1 MLNMGNYKISD
12 VLNKYD
18 TLTITNKYVKLDN
31 RDGFEEKEIQ
41 TKNINCISLQ
51 HHTYFNFTYIIA
63 NIILILISYSIKQIP
78 TILSSLTTQHNIK
91 VTNEYLFIMDWVIY
105 VLIFSLIIYLIIVI
119 YSRLKLAKIIIETGS
134 SKDKIITKKNKSS
147 KILHDLKNN
156 T

>member
-1 MLNMGNYKISD
+1 MGNYKISD